1 MDIQDYINMMQELL
15 DLESGL
21 TAWEMDFLDS
31 LHDQGWMNPNNWL
44 FTEKQ
49 INKFNQIYERRIR

>member
-1 MDIQDYINMMQELL
+1 MDVNDYINMMQELL
-15 DLESGL
+15 DLEAGL

-31 LHDQGWMNPNNWL
+31 LHDQGWMNPKGWY

-49 INKFNQIYERRIR
+49 IDKFNQIYEKRI